1 MTDSTMVGGREPRH
15 FWRRGFAFLLDA
27 LVAQLIAALLF
38 TLIYAV
44 SGISLGQGLIATYQT
59 DCAAAPDNHPQV
71 TRVRALWP
79 LPGGARRESFV
90 CDHAGTVVESKTFI
104 TRVIRT
110 EGSTTYTKEAV
121 YPIDKDGNAL
131 PIQYELDLTS
141 FAIMAF
147 FVILA
152 ANGRRTP
159 GKAAMSLRIKTT
171 EGGTPGWG
179 HAIRREVL
187 KLLPVAWFGL
197 LTLWMAV
204 APPAAHSD
212 SEAMIIGMRDG
223 TLLTSPWMLALFIW
237 SAISAVWWYA
247 PFIFWRG
254 RTWYD
259 ALAGTKLVRTERP
272 VLSGPRRP

>member
-1 MTDSTMVGGREPRH
+1 MTDSTMMGGREPRY
-15 FWRRGFAFLLDA
+15 FWRRGFAFLLDV

-38 TLIYAV
+38 TLIHSV
-44 SGISLGQGLIATYQT
+44 SGISLGEGVITQQA
-59 DCAAAPDNHPQV
+59 DCVAAPDNHPQV

-79 LPGGARRESFV
+79 LPGGARRESLI
-90 CDHAGTVVESKTFI
+90 CDDSANGAESKTFI
-104 TRVIRT
+104 TRVIQT
-110 EGSTTYTKEAV
+110 EGMTTYTKEVA

-131 PIQYELDLTS
+131 PIRYDLDLTS
-141 FAIMAF
+141 FAMMAF
-147 FVILA
+147 FVVLA

-159 GKAAMSLRIKTT
+159 GKAALGLRIKTR

-187 KLLPVAWFGL
+187 KLLPLAWFGL

-204 APPAAHSD
+204 APPAALSD
-212 SEAMIIGMRDG
+212 SEASIIGIRDG
-223 TLLTSPWMLALFIW
+223 TLLTSPWMLILFGW
-237 SAISAVWWYA
+237 SVISAMWWFV

-259 ALAGTKLVRTERP
+259 ALAGTKVVRTDRP
-272 VLSGPRRP
+272 AVSGPRQP